1 MEVLDFIIQL
11 MNSSAGRDLLFRAEI
26 IAGITILAYWLLNTS
41 LGTKALAD
49 SAPRRNSMPFYMPF
63 AVMFFSFGIIA
74 PATSLA
80 RVFVGDLSGWQG
92 DFLNN
97 LVFCISELTAILVII
112 FLARIYFP
120 RRLIGFGLN
129 MKTIIKDFLVALV
142 NLLTIQPVIMAA
154 IILTITFGELI
165 WGQDYQMQ
173 QHQQLEMIT
182 EYPQLS
188 LRIIIVIAAVIIAP
202 LFEEF
207 LFRGL
212 FQTIARS
219 YLETRYSAWLAILIS
234 SILFAMVHADAGH
247 WPSLFVLSLCIGYSY
262 EKSGSLLRPVF
273 IHATF
278 NAISVI
284 SALNQ

>member
-1 MEVLDFIIQL
+1 MEVLDTIIWL
-11 MNSSAGRDLLFRAEI
+11 TNSPAGRDLLFRAEI
-26 IAGITILAYWLLNTS
+26 FAGAAILAYWLLNTS
-41 LGTKALAD
+41 LGTKSLAD
-49 SAPRRNSMPFYMPF
+49 SVPRRNSMPFYLPF
-63 AVMFFSFGIIA
+63 VVLIFSFGITA

-80 RVFVGDLSGWQG
+80 KSLAGDLSGWQE

-97 LVFCISELTAILVII
+97 LVFCISELTAIVVIV

-129 MKTIIKDFLVALV
+129 MKTIIKDFFSALV
-142 NLLTIQPVIMAA
+142 NLLTIQPVIMAVM
-154 IILTITFGELI
+154 ILTITIGELI
-165 WGQDYQMQ
+165 WGPEYQMQ

-182 EYPQLS
+182 EYPQLP

-202 LFEEF
+202 LFEEL

-212 FQTIARS
+212 FQTMARS
-219 YLETRYSAWLAILIS
+219 FLETRYSAWLAILIS
-234 SILFAMVHADAGH
+234 SILFAMVHAQAGH

-273 IHATF
+273 IHAIF
-278 NAISVI
+278 NAISII
-284 SALNQ
+284 SALYQ